1 MSKNR
6 CKIVLSIPGTSFH
19 SLATIMFRIVK
30 SVHHFVFIQEGKI
43 IGSGI
48 QRGGHNNIV
57 KLPRIMKRHIW
68 NPTPSRNTFLFGVNM
83 DVIQINS
90 TIIGIKI
97 GMKHHFGSCFNE
109 IQWKMFPVPKK
120 NIKNDHYVINKI
132 VSTYIFS
139 KSVYHSVTFI
149 REPSLCNLESSATKS
164 SLDVPSISSRR
175 SFREQGFAPS
185 FLVPQ
190 I

>member
-6 CKIVLSIPGTSFH
+6 CKIVLFIPGTSFH

-43 IGSGI
+43 IGSSI

-109 IQWKMFPVPKK
+109 IKWNMFPIPEK
-120 NIKNDHYVINKI
+120 NIKISI
-132 VSTYIFS
+132 I
-139 KSVYHSVTFI
+139 SVKKFRPPIT
-149 REPSLCNLESSATKS
+149 SSI
-164 SLDVPSISSRR
+164 LL
-175 SFREQGFAPS
+175 
-185 FLVPQ
+185 FLPFCD
-190 I
+190 IHKGAIIM